1 MWFTVWFSKKIAWF
15 NMRLQNKLLKLPLKA
30 ESGLYS
36 LSKVAAVIAGFVLA
50 AMMMLTVADV
60 CGRYFF
66 NSPIKGTWEVIG
78 LLLVCA
84 GTWGLGYCQM
94 EKAHIRINIIVEK
107 FSPRVQALM
116 LSFTYLVGIAAFSLL
131 CWRMFMLAM
140 RYLSTMKGYVS
151 DTLDIP
157 YPPFMFALSIGAG
170 IIVLILIVD
179 LVRSLANVIR
189 R

>member
-1 MWFTVWFSKKIAWF
+1 MQW
-15 NMRLQNKLLKLPLKA
+15 QNIRIKLPLKT

-36 LSKVAAVIAGFVLA
+36 VSKVAAVIAAIVLA

-60 CGRYFF
+60 VGRYFF
-66 NSPIKGTWEVIG
+66 NSPIKGTWELIG

-94 EKAHIRINIIVEK
+94 QKAHISINIILQR

-116 LSFTYLVGIAAFSLL
+116 LSFTYLVGLAAFSLL
-131 CWRMFMLAM
+131 CWRMFVMAM
-140 RYLSTMKGYVS
+140 RYSSTMKGYVT
-151 DTLDIP
+151 DTLEIP

-170 IIVLILIVD
+170 IMVLILIVD
-179 LVRSLANVIR
+179 LIRSIADAVRK
-189 R
+189 